1 MDTIRKLLAKIENL
15 PYCIIYPATT
25 IPSINGGH
33 ILPQD
38 VHEFYHRCGG
48 LSLYSNSDFAISVV
62 PPKELILANPVIVGE
77 KCEDDISSTWY
88 TIAKDDNGDYLTIDL
103 QIERLGKCYDSFW
116 DRHGVIGDCPV
127 IANSFTDLLK
137 QLIENG
143 GNRWYWLEND
153 FVSLGDAYDDVV

>member
-1 MDTIRKLLAKIENL
+1 MNIESLLTKLKAIPDCVVHSPSGL
-15 PYCIIYPATT
+15 PILEEGFLL
-25 IPSINGGH
+25 PSD
-33 ILPQD
+33 LTD
-38 VHEFYHRCGG
+38 FYKFCGG
-48 LSLYSNSDFAISVV
+48 VNLFTKGDYSISIVSPSDFV
-62 PPKELILANPVIVGE
+62 LANQVIVGE

-127 IANSFTDLLK
+127 IANSFIDLLK
-137 QLIENG
+137 QLIEND

-153 FVSLGDAYDDVV
+153 FVSLGDAYDVVV